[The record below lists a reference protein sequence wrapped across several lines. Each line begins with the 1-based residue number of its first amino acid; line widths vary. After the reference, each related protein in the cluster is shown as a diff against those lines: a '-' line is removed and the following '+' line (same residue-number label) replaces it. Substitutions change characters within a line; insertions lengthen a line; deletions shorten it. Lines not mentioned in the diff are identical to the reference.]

1 MVYIVVLFG
10 RLILSAGSMGDR
22 WEDLLWPVVIMLI
35 AWAVLWVV
43 SSTYADR
50 RAKKSRYRV

>member
-1 MVYIVVLFG
+1 
-10 RLILSAGSMGDR
+10 MGDR